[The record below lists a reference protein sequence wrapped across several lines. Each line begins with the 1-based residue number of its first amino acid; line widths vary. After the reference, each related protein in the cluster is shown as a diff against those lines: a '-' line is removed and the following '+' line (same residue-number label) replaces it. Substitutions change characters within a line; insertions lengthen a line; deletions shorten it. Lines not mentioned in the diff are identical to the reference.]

1 MQVKSFSVDRK
12 EGNIDALIK
21 LYDETFSFIACIGH
35 SRFECFVGGTSKTYD
50 KDEDEQCKT
59 YRSGIAL
66 IHFISS
72 ACSIRFFKKMVS
84 NLMAQSSSPKLSRTS
99 PTTQDGPARQA
110 Q

>member
-12 EGNIDALIK
+12 EGNIDALVK

-35 SRFECFVGGTSKTYD
+35 SRFECFVGGTSKSCD

-72 ACSIRFFKKMVS
+72 TCSIRFFWKWCQTL
-84 NLMAQSSSPKLSRTS
+84 NLEIKQMAFLEKTEFIF
-99 PTTQDGPARQA
+99 
-110 Q
+110 